1 MKKIVA
7 FVVRHGETNLNK
19 NNDFRGDL
27 DVDINAEG
35 QKQAEQL
42 VPFFANRQFSGAYGS
57 SRKRVQQ
64 TLQPLLDEKGMKL
77 KPLKSLDSLDTGEF
91 AGKPKDE
98 ENLKELK
105 WYREHPEETIP
116 GGEKVANFRSRV
128 DAKLMQ
134 LISKGESGDKPVII
148 GVHGS
153 VIKELG
159 RLLHHDMDY
168 AKVEPGGVVAIFK
181 SPQGYTAE
189 PILKDSSEEPEEIY
203 AGS

>member
-7 FVVRHGETNLNK
+7 FFVRHGETDLNK

-27 DVDINAEG
+27 DVPLNAEG
-35 QKQAEQL
+35 EQQAAAL
-42 VPFFANRQFSGAYGS
+42 VPFFKNKSFSGAYGS
-57 SRKRVQQ
+57 TRTRVAQ
-64 TLQPLLDEKGMKL
+64 TMKPLMDDKGMTM

-91 AGKPKDE
+91 AGKPKDK

-116 GGEKVANFRSRV
+116 GGEKVKNFRGRV
-128 DAKLMQ
+128 DAKIMQ
-134 LISKGESGDKPVII
+134 LIHKGESGSKPVIV

-153 VIKELG
+153 VIKEIN
-159 RLLHHDMDY
+159 RLLHDDMDN
-168 AKVEPGGVVAIFK
+168 AKVEPGGVLAVFK
-181 SPQGYTAE
+181 SPAGYSVEAL
-189 PILKDSSEEPEEIY
+189 LKPADEPEEVY